1 MARNT
6 TATRSSK
13 AAKTSKSAT
22 ANNEVVAQSATAPEQ
37 AAAKQPLTRR
47 VKETRDQWQVVFDH
61 TVALVVA
68 SARKADLPDDPR
80 KGYAFGALK
89 DQPNI
94 RAYAQGLLAGFA
106 SPKAGK
112 VFAQHEVLAS
122 AETRHE
128 IAIAI
133 LLATKLGSADRAK
146 AESILSKAEKKQAKS
161 LAQAVLAAL

>member
-1 MARNT
+1 MANT

-22 ANNEVVAQSATAPEQ
+22 ANNEVVAQSANAPEQ

-133 LLATKLGSADRAK
+133 LLATKLGSTDRAK
-146 AESILSKAEKKQAKS
+146 AESILSKAEKKQAKT

>member
-1 MARNT
+1 MAHNT

-13 AAKTSKSAT
+13 AAKSAKSAT
-22 ANNEVVAQSATAPEQ
+22 ANNEVVAQTATAPEQ

-161 LAQAVLAAL
+161 LAQTVLAAL